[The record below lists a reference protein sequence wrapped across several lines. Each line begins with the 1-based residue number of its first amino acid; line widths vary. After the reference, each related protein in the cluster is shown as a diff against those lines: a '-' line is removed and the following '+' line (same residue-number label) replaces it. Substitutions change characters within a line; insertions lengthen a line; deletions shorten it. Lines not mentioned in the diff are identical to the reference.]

1 MTSVVL
7 AWGVLTLIGL
17 AVWPFLFA
25 LKTGWLDRGW
35 ALARLFALTLV
46 WAVIWIG
53 AHTQIF
59 RFTATTT
66 IAIGG
71 ILILI
76 GAVGWIRNRGAL
88 SEFVRAHW
96 KTLVI
101 SEAVFALTLLL
112 FGLARGM
119 NPDITGT
126 EKPMEYMLLQSI
138 AGDYSLPAHDAWFA
152 GGQTAYYYGGYAFVV
167 ALGYLTHISLGTLF
181 VITPALI
188 AALAAQLA
196 YATVFSI
203 ARNPLTALVG
213 PLFLFSAN
221 LPGIKNAFSSM
232 PPIDWWAPSRVF
244 EGAITEFPSFSVL
257 LGDVHPHLIA
267 LPFVVGLLYCALSPF
282 TTGVSL
288 VWGLLVGA
296 LVVINPWSSV
306 VAGLLLIVWLIAKR
320 PIKKGVLLRL
330 IAGAGLALALVLV
343 WFLPSQS
350 APQRFALS
358 TDHTP
363 LAAFWLMFGL
373 FFLVAVAA
381 ILYLHLTRQRF
392 RVHTVLFL
400 FAALVVIALPE
411 LVHVD
416 DFFGGQ
422 SERMNAIFKFWFD
435 GWTVAAVEVA
445 ILAALA
451 LDVITKKALRGKVIT
466 GLLLITLAFVALSY
480 PIETARTLAGK
491 NSRDTFQ
498 GEAWLELQDGGD
510 LTRAL
515 QWVRGN
521 LAPGATIIEPV
532 ARLYTL
538 DNLFST
544 YTGRSTVIGWGQHEA
559 LWRGDWQA
567 VQARIDAVETAYRD
581 PTPERWEALIAKY
594 KITAIVVYSDPRRN
608 LPREEAGVAAT
619 LETLHSSLDSLGT
632 SAFESATLTI
642 FKVKEH

>member
-1 MTSVVL
+1 MFVL
-7 AWGVLTLIGL
+7 FCFW
-17 AVWPFLFA
+17 
-25 LKTGWLDRGW
+25 R
-35 ALARLFALTLV
+35 
-46 WAVIWIG
+46 
-53 AHTQIF
+53 
-59 RFTATTT
+59 
-66 IAIGG
+66 
-71 ILILI
+71 
-76 GAVGWIRNRGAL
+76 
-88 SEFVRAHW
+88 
-96 KTLVI
+96 
-101 SEAVFALTLLL
+101 
-112 FGLARGM
+112 
-119 NPDITGT
+119 
-126 EKPMEYMLLQSI
+126 
-138 AGDYSLPAHDAWFA
+138 
-152 GGQTAYYYGGYAFVV
+152 
-167 ALGYLTHISLGTLF
+167 
-181 VITPALI
+181 
-188 AALAAQLA
+188 
-196 YATVFSI
+196 
-203 ARNPLTALVG
+203 
-213 PLFLFSAN
+213 
-221 LPGIKNAFSSM
+221 
-232 PPIDWWAPSRVF
+232 PP
-244 EGAITEFPSFSVL
+244 
-257 LGDVHPHLIA
+257 H
-267 LPFVVGLLYCALSPF
+267 
-282 TTGVSL
+282 
-288 VWGLLVGA
+288 
-296 LVVINPWSSV
+296 
-306 VAGLLLIVWLIAKR
+306 
-320 PIKKGVLLRL
+320 
-330 IAGAGLALALVLV
+330 
-343 WFLPSQS
+343 

-373 FFLVAVAA
+373 FFLVATASL
-381 ILYLHLTRQRF
+381 IYLHFTRQRN
-392 RVHTVLFL
+392 RTYTLLFIC
-400 FAALVVIALPE
+400 AGAIVIALPE

-422 SERMNAIFKFWFD
+422 SERMNTIFKFWFD

-498 GEAWLELQDGGD
+498 GEAWLALQDGGD

-567 VQARIDAVETAYRD
+567 VQARINEVETAYHD

-619 LETLHSSLDSLGT
+619 LETLHSSLTPFSST
-632 SAFESATLTI
+632 VFESATVTI
-642 FKVKEH
+642 FKVKERFD